1 MGYRTIVSGTD
12 GSVTAN
18 AAHRAALRLAKRL
31 RAQVVVVCAYQPPR
45 ISRPMGEDLMR
56 HALQAAARE
65 GVTAIPELRAGDA
78 TEAILDVARQH
89 DADVIV
95 VGNKGMGQATRR
107 LGGVPDRV
115 AHGAHCDVLIVDTT
129 NPLRRARDGGYRRLL
144 VGTDGSPTAS
154 EAARK
159 SFELAMLLGAT
170 VIMVYVGDPIVGAI
184 RLDETKASRPEGVKT
199 EIVLAQGDPAEQL
212 CLAAAS
218 TEADLIVV
226 GNKGMT
232 GARRVLLGSVPNRV
246 AHEAPT
252 DVLIAKTVDR
262 SVEDIVPGH
271 GAVVEVGGQRLAVY
285 RDEGGGGLRA
295 ISSKCTHM
303 GCTVDWN
310 DGEKT
315 WDCPCHGSRYGVDGE
330 VIRGPAVKALA
341 PQLIS

>member
-1 MGYRTIVSGTD
+1 MGYRTIVAGTD

-18 AAHRAALRLAKRL
+18 AAHRVALRLAKRL

-45 ISRPMGEDLMR
+45 ISRPMAENLMG

-65 GVTAIPELRAGDA
+65 GVTAIKDIRTGEPAQAIIDA
-78 TEAILDVARQH
+78 AEEH
-89 DADVIV
+89 DADLIV

-107 LGGVPDRV
+107 LGAVPDRV
-115 AHGAHCDVLIVDTT
+115 AHLARRDVLIVDTT
-129 NPLRRARDGGYRRLL
+129 NPARRARDVGYRRLL

-159 SFELAMLLGAT
+159 CFELAMLLGAT
-170 VIMVYVGDPIVGAI
+170 VIMTYVGDPLVGAI
-184 RLDETKASRPEGVKT
+184 RLDETEGSRPKGVKT
-199 EIVLAQGDPAEQL
+199 ESVLKKGDPAEQL
-212 CLAAAS
+212 CRAAVEA
-218 TEADLIVV
+218 EADLIVV

-232 GARRVLLGSVPNRV
+232 GARRVLLASVPNKV
-246 AHEAPT
+246 AHEAST

-262 SVEDIVPGH
+262 SVDEIAPGH

-285 RDEGGGGLRA
+285 RDEAGALRA
-295 ISSKCTHM
+295 ISPKCTHM

-315 WDCPCHGSRYGVDGE
+315 WDCPCHGSRYGVDGK
-330 VIRGPAVKALA
+330 VIRGPAERALS
-341 PQLIS
+341 PVSIS

>member
-1 MGYRTIVSGTD
+1 MGYRTIVAGTD

-31 RAQVVVVCAYQPPR
+31 RAQVVVVCAYEPPR

-65 GVTAIPELRAGDA
+65 RVTAIPELRTGDP
-78 TEAILDVARQH
+78 TQAILDVAQLH
-89 DADVIV
+89 DADLVV

-115 AHGAHCDVLIVDTT
+115 AHAAQCDVLIVDTT

-159 SFELAMLLGAT
+159 CFELAMQLGAT
-170 VIMVYVGDPIVGAI
+170 VIMVYVGDPIIGAI
-184 RLDETKASRPEGVKT
+184 RLEETAGARPEGVKT
-199 EIVLAQGDPAEQL
+199 EPILAEGDPAEQL
-212 CLAAAS
+212 CRAAVA
-218 TEADLIVV
+218 TGADLIVV

-262 SVEDIVPGH
+262 SVDDIAPGH
-271 GAVVEVGGQRLAVY
+271 GAVVDVGGQRLAVF
-285 RDEGGGGLRA
+285 RDETGLLRA
-295 ISSKCTHM
+295 VSAKCTHM

-310 DGEKT
+310 DAEKT
-315 WDCPCHGSRYGVDGE
+315 WDCPCHGSRYGLDGT
-330 VIRGPAVKALA
+330 VIRGPAAKGLA
-341 PQLIS
+341 PESIS